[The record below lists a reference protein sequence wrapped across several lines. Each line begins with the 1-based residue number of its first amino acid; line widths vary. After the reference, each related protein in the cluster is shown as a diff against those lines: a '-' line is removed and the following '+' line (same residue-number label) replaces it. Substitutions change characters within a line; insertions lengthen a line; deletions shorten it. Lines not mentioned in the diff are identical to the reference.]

1 MMTAHDDIQ
10 ELQLDAGPKVRR
22 GASERTC
29 IVTRRAG
36 TPEGLMRFVVG
47 PDEAVVPDLKA
58 RLPGRGAWV
67 TPTRAALDEA
77 IRRNLFARAFKRP
90 VAAMPGLADLV
101 DHLLESQALD
111 ALSLANKA
119 GTVVTGFAKVDAAIA
134 SGHLAGLVHA
144 SDAGDDGVRKMAQA
158 VRRSRDDGEDRLPRV
173 ALFTSTQLD
182 LALGRMNVVHAAL
195 LAGGPSSHFLA
206 RCTALEVFRTGS
218 MTGGAPPAAV
228 NEPKH

>member
-158 VRRSRDDGEDRLPRV
+158 VRRSRDDG
-173 ALFTSTQLD
+173 
-182 LALGRMNVVHAAL
+182 
-195 LAGGPSSHFLA
+195 
-206 RCTALEVFRTGS
+206 
-218 MTGGAPPAAV
+218 
-228 NEPKH
+228 